1 MPQAMLFGRLADSL
15 AREGV
20 EQLDAGNPGTALALL
35 GLAARLS
42 PSNAQLRYAAA
53 RAASALGARDKA
65 ALYCEQAAMLDP
77 SFGEPHEL
85 LSQLFLHGPWYLE
98 ILERLHGLLRPR
110 TYVEIGVDK
119 AESMRLAGTGP
130 RCIGVDPEPTI
141 SSPLP
146 PNVRIFAQTSDEFFR
161 QTDVRGELGGLP
173 VDLAFIDGMHHFEA
187 ALRDFVNL
195 ERLCHGG
202 STILI
207 HDCFP
212 HDRRTAQRERATDF
226 WSGDVWRLVVL
237 LKKHRPDLSIHTL
250 AAPPT
255 GLCVVR
261 NLDPGS
267 EYLSRNLAAVTDEL
281 MRLDYAFLRKD
292 RAGKLNLA
300 PNDWGYV
307 QRLFAS
313 QSAATAQ
320 A

>member
-1 MPQAMLFGRLADSL
+1 MLFGRLADSL

-20 EQLDAGNPGTALALL
+20 EQLDAGSPGTALALL
-35 GLAARLS
+35 GLAARFS
-42 PSNAQLRYAAA
+42 PSNAQFRYAAA

-77 SFGEPHEL
+77 SLGEPHRL
-85 LSQLFLHGPWYLE
+85 LSELFLHGPWYLE
-98 ILERLHGLLRPR
+98 ILERIHRRLRPR

-119 AESMRLAGTGP
+119 TESIRLAGTEP
-130 RCIGVDPEPTI
+130 RCIGVDPQPTI

-146 PNVRIFAQTSDEFFR
+146 PNVRIFAQTSDDFFLH
-161 QTDVRGELGGLP
+161 TDVREELGGLP
-173 VDLAFIDGMHHFEA
+173 VDLAFIDGMHHFDA

-195 ERLCHGG
+195 ERLCHGD

-212 HDRRTAQRERATDF
+212 HDRKTSQRERATDF

-237 LKKHRPDLSIHTL
+237 LKRYRPDLSIHTI

-267 EYLSRNLAAVTDEL
+267 EYLRANLARITDEL
-281 MRLDYAFLRKD
+281 MRLDYAYLRQD
-292 RAGKLNLA
+292 RAGKLNLV
-300 PNDWGYV
+300 PNDWSFV
-307 QRLFAS
+307 ERLLS
-313 QSAATAQ
+313 SESAAMAK
-320 A
+320 AC

>member
-1 MPQAMLFGRLADSL
+1 MLFGRLADSL

-20 EQLDAGNPGTALALL
+20 EQLDAGNPGTSLALL
-35 GLAARLS
+35 GLAARCA
-42 PSNAQLRYAAA
+42 PSNAQFRYAAA
-53 RAASALGARDKA
+53 RAASALGKRDKA
-65 ALYCEQAAMLDP
+65 ALYCEQAATLDP
-77 SFGEPHEL
+77 SLGEPHRL
-85 LSQLFLHGPWYLE
+85 LSELFLGGPWYLE
-98 ILERLHGLLRPR
+98 VLERIHRRLRPR

-130 RCIGVDPEPTI
+130 RCIGVDPQPTI
-141 SSPLP
+141 ASPLP

-161 QTDVRGELGGLP
+161 RSDVRAELGGLP
-173 VDLAFIDGMHHFEA
+173 VDLAFIDGMHHFDA

-195 ERLCHGG
+195 ERLCHRE

-212 HDRRTAQRERATDF
+212 HDRKTSQRERATDF

-267 EYLSRNLAAVTDEL
+267 EYLRANLARVTEEFL
-281 MRLDYAFLRKD
+281 RLDYAYLRGD
-292 RAGKLNLA
+292 RAGKLNLV
-300 PNDWGYV
+300 PNDWSFV
-307 QRLFAS
+307 ERLLS
-313 QSAATAQ
+313 PEKRGDGEGVRAA
-320 A
+320 